1 MVTPVLNHIICTK
14 KGILKRKKE
23 HCPILVGEKDSTAIK
38 NMKSAIEFPHTP
50 TGRAFLV
57 KSLFQGELEAVKGK
71 VIDHMGVAAC
81 VIMVKGCSTPFSSL
95 KIEVYR
101 DMIKEK
107 GALSWK
113 FC

>member
-1 MVTPVLNHIICTK
+1 
-14 KGILKRKKE
+14 
-23 HCPILVGEKDSTAIK
+23 
-38 NMKSAIEFPHTP
+38 MKSAIEFLHTP
-50 TGRAFLV
+50 TGRAFLM
-57 KSLFQGELEAVKGK
+57 KSLLQGELEVVKGK

-101 DMIKEK
+101 DMIKEN
-107 GALSWK
+107 GASSWR